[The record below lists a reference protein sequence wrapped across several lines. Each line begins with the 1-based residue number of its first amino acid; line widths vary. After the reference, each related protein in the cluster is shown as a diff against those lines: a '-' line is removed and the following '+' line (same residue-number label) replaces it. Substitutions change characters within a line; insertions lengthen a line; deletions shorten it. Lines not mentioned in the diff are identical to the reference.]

1 MPELYAN
8 RIYMTEESNPLDL
21 NPIRRWHDTVNVAD
35 LDGVRD
41 VITDPIVVS
50 GPQGTGTISADA
62 FTEWVTRSGITLQPV
77 SWHPAGERVMVVE
90 QQAAWPGSDEP
101 LTVAT
106 MFRLTG
112 GRVSAALRFPDL
124 EQALAFARPYVQ
136 LAATE

>member
-1 MPELYAN
+1 MEREPVQ
-8 RIYMTEESNPLDL
+8 
-21 NPIRRWHDTVNVAD
+21 RWHDTVNLAD

-50 GPQGTGTISADA
+50 GPQGTGAITADA
-62 FTEWVTRSGITLQPV
+62 FAEWVTRSGIRLQPV

-90 QQAAWPGSDEP
+90 QEATWPESVEP

-112 GRVSAALRFPDL
+112 DRVSAALRFPDL
-124 EQALAFARPYVQ
+124 EQALAFARPYVA
-136 LAATE
+136 LAATEK